1 MFKKILLS
9 LIIATALLFP
19 LLTPVLAQTTT
30 PAVTFVDTSSSKYDE
45 GNYTLDDMVMIMV
58 RASSWIL
65 GIVGSLALLM
75 FIYGGFMFLISA
87 GSSEK
92 IGKAKT
98 ILIAAVIGLAIVFGS
113 YLIIKFFLQTLG
125 IEDWNG
131 TRTKVTI
138 IQIENTAN
146 NLKA

>member
-1 MFKKILLS
+1 MFKKLLLNVVITIALLLPLS
-9 LIIATALLFP
+9 LPATA
-19 LLTPVLAQTTT
+19 QTDSQ
-30 PAVTFVDTSSSKYDE
+30 PVTFVDTSASKYDE
-45 GNYTLDDMVMIMV
+45 GNYNLDDMVMIMV

-98 ILIAAVIGLAIVFGS
+98 ILIAAVVGLAIVFGS

-125 IEDWNG
+125 IENWNG
-131 TRTKVTI
+131 KPIKVTK
-138 IQIENTAN
+138 IQLEDSAN
-146 NLKA
+146 KIMV

>member
-9 LIIATALLFP
+9 LVIFTALLFP
-19 LLTPVLAQTTT
+19 SSLPIWAQTTT
-30 PAVTFVDTSSSKYDE
+30 PTVTFVDTSASKYDK
-45 GNYTLDDMVMIMV
+45 GDYTLDDMVMIMV

-65 GIVGSLALLM
+65 GIVGSLTLLM

-125 IEDWNG
+125 IENWNG
-131 TRTKVTI
+131 KPMKVTF
-138 IQIENTAN
+138 IQSENIADK
-146 NLKA
+146 LMS

>member
-1 MFKKILLS
+1 MFKKLLLS
-9 LIIATALLFP
+9 LIIASALL
-19 LLTPVLAQTTT
+19 LSSLPVLAQTSS
-30 PAVTFVDTSSSKYDE
+30 PATTFVDTSAAKYDE
-45 GNYTLDDMVMIMV
+45 GNYNLDDMVMILV

-125 IEDWNG
+125 IENWNG
-131 TRTKVTI
+131 TPTKVTKI
-138 IQIENTAN
+138 HLENTAN
-146 NLKA
+146 KLMA

>member
-1 MFKKILLS
+1 MFKKILLGVVIS
-9 LIIATALLFP
+9 LALLLP
-19 LLTPVLAQTTT
+19 LALPAIAQTSSE
-30 PAVTFVDTSSSKYDE
+30 PITFVDTSASKYDE
-45 GNYTLDDMVMIMV
+45 GNYNLDDMVMILV

-125 IEDWNG
+125 IENWNG
-131 TRTKVTI
+131 TPMKVSK
-138 IQIENTAN
+138 IQIENTVN
-146 NLKA
+146 KIMS

>member
-1 MFKKILLS
+1 MFKKILLGVVIS
-9 LIIATALLFP
+9 LALLLP
-19 LLTPVLAQTTT
+19 LALPAIAQTSSE
-30 PAVTFVDTSSSKYDE
+30 PITFVDTSASKYDE
-45 GNYTLDDMVMIMV
+45 GNYNLDDMVMILV

-125 IEDWNG
+125 IENWNG
-131 TRTKVTI
+131 KPMKVSR
-138 IQIENTAN
+138 IQIENTVN
-146 NLKA
+146 KIMS